1 MEYFL
6 IGIIIIFIIMVRM
19 ILAGNTPKIEGDEF
33 RQNGII
39 INFAKKKQS
48 KLMATN
54 FQQLILSAS
63 DWTVQILQ

>member
-6 IGIIIIFIIMVRM
+6 IGIIIIFIIMVKM

-63 DWTVQILQ
+63 DWMVQISQ